1 MSNLHTKPHRP
12 FVGRMVRI
20 FSLPIIVF
28 WVLVA
33 VGLGVLTPSL
43 DAVAATRSVPI
54 SPTNSDS
61 YRAMLHIGKV
71 FQQYDSDS
79 TAMVVLEGKDKLG
92 DAAHK
97 FYDKIVAKLE
107 ADHQHVQNVQD
118 FWSDPLTAAGSQ
130 SVDGK
135 SAYVQIFL
143 NGPQG
148 TTPSHES
155 VAAVRDIV
163 ASVPAPPGI
172 KAHVAGNTV
181 LNADTSVAGHQSM
194 AIMEL
199 VSVGVIIVMLLIV
212 YRSVVTML
220 VSMVIIGL
228 ELFAAQGIT
237 ATAGNLNIIGLTPY
251 AVSMVTMLALAAGTD
266 YVIFLLGRYHEERSK
281 GLDSE
286 EAFYVAY
293 SGVSHVILGSGLTI
307 VGACLCLTM
316 TTLPYFQTMGL
327 PCAIAVGVIIA
338 AALTLAP
345 AILTVASKFGLLDPK
360 HNVVSSPGWRKVG
373 TSVVRWPIPIVL
385 VTCVIA
391 VVGFVALMTYVPQY
405 NDQKFTPADMPANQ
419 AMGVADRHFSQAR
432 MNPELLML
440 EADHDLRTPAD
451 MLVIEKVAKNV
462 FRMRGIDRVQT
473 ITRPLGAPIEHSSIP
488 FLLGAQNAG
497 TLQAAKFNNDNSAQM
512 LEQAD
517 EMSRTIANMQR
528 MYTITKEMTETT
540 HSMVGRTHEMVDT
553 TNELRQ
559 SLADFEDFFRPIRSY
574 FYWEKHCYDI
584 PICFSLRSVF
594 DTLDGIDALAD
605 QIQGLTTDLD
615 RLDHLLPQ
623 MLPVLQNTITSMTKM
638 RDFMIATHST
648 QAGTQAQQQELAKGA
663 TEIGLYFDQA
673 KNDDLFYLPPDVFD
687 NPDFKRGMKMFM
699 SPDGKAVRMIITHQ
713 GDPASVEGI
722 DHVRGL
728 KGVVADA
735 LKGTPLS
742 NAKVSLAGTASLYA
756 DMQDGVVTDLMI
768 AIIAAMILIFAIML
782 LITRSVVAAL
792 VIVCTVAAS
801 LGTACGL
808 SVLLWQDILG
818 LGVQWI
824 VIPLSMVILLAVGSD
839 YNLLVVSRFRE
850 EIHAG
855 LNTGIIRGIGATGRV
870 VTAAGLVFAFT
881 MMAMIVSDL
890 RVVGQLGMTIGIGLV
905 VDTLIVRAFM
915 TPSIAAALG
924 RWFWWPLN
932 TFEITRH
939 GRGGPEP
946 TPVDDDNTA
955 PLATARA

>member
-1 MSNLHTKPHRP
+1 MSLQHSKPHRP
-12 FVGRMVRI
+12 LLGRTVRI

-28 WVLVA
+28 WVLAA
-33 VGLGVLTPSL
+33 VGLGILVPSL
-43 DAVAATRSVPI
+43 DEVAASRSVPM
-54 SPTNSDS
+54 SPTDAPS
-61 YRAMLHIGKV
+61 YGAMLNIGKV

-79 TAMVVLEGKDKLG
+79 SAMVVLEGKDKLG
-92 DAAHK
+92 DSAHR
-97 FYDKIVAKLE
+97 FYDEIVSKLR

-143 NGPQG
+143 NGSQG
-148 TTPSHES
+148 TSESHES
-155 VAAVRDIV
+155 VAAVRQIV

-172 KAHVAGNTV
+172 KAHVAGNSV

-194 AIMEL
+194 ATMEL
-199 VSVGVIIVMLLIV
+199 VSVAVIIVMLLAI

-228 ELFAAQGIT
+228 ELVAAQGVT
-237 ATAGNLNIIGLTPY
+237 AAAGYLHIIGLTPY

-266 YVIFLLGRYHEERSK
+266 YVIFLLGRYQEERSN
-281 GLDSE
+281 GLDRE

-293 SGVSHVILGSGLTI
+293 HGVSHVILGSGLTI
-307 VGACLCLTM
+307 AGATMCLSF
-316 TTLPYFQTMGL
+316 TTLPYFNTMGL
-327 PCAIAVGVIIA
+327 PCAISVLVIIA

-345 AILTVASKFGLLDPK
+345 AILTVGSRFGLLDAK
-360 HNVVSSPGWRKVG
+360 RDLSARGWRKVG
-373 TSVVRWPIPIVL
+373 TAVVRWPIPIIF
-385 VTCVIA
+385 VTTMVAVI
-391 VVGFVALMTYVPQY
+391 GFISLLTYVPQY
-405 NDQKFTPADMPANQ
+405 NDQKFTPANMPANL

-440 EADHDLRTPAD
+440 QADHDLRDPAD
-451 MLVIEKVAKNV
+451 MLVVDRVAKNV
-462 FRMRGIDRVQT
+462 AHMRGIDRVQT
-473 ITRPLGAPIEHSSIP
+473 ITRPLGSPIEHSSIP
-488 FLLGAQNAG
+488 FMLGAQNAG
-497 TLQAAKFNNDNSAQM
+497 TLQSARFNNDNSAQM

-517 EMSRTIANMQR
+517 ELSKTIANMER
-528 MYTITKEMTETT
+528 MYTLTKEMTETT
-540 HSMVGRTHEMVDT
+540 HSMVGRTHEMMDT
-553 TNELRQ
+553 TNELRDDI
-559 SLADFEDFFRPIRSY
+559 ANFEDFFRPLRSY

-584 PICFSLRSVF
+584 PICWSLRSIF

-605 QIQGLTTDLD
+605 QIEGLTTDLD

-623 MLPVLQNTITSMTKM
+623 MLPVLQNTISSMAKM

-648 QAGTQAQQQELAKGA
+648 MAGTQAQQQELAKGA

-673 KNDDLFYLPPDVFD
+673 KNDDFFYLPPDVFQ
-687 NPDFKRGMKMFM
+687 NPDFNRGLKMFV
-699 SPDGKAVRMIITHQ
+699 SPDGKAIRFIITHQ
-713 GDPASVEGI
+713 GDPASTEGI
-722 DHVRGL
+722 AHVRDL

-735 LKGTPLS
+735 VKNTPLS
-742 NAKVSLAGTASLYA
+742 NAKVSLAGTASMYS
-756 DMQDGVVTDLMI
+756 DMQDSVKTDLMI
-768 AIIAAMILIFAIML
+768 AVIASMILIFAIML
-782 LITRSVVAAL
+782 VITRSLVAAL
-792 VIVCTVAAS
+792 VIVGTVGAS

-808 SVLLWQDILG
+808 SVLLWQDIVG

-824 VIPLSMVILLAVGSD
+824 VIPLSIVILLAVGSD
-839 YNLLVVSRFRE
+839 YNLLVVSRLKE

-855 LNTGIIRGIGATGRV
+855 LNTGMIRGMGATGRV
-870 VTAAGLVFAFT
+870 VTAAGMVFAFT
-881 MMAMIVSDL
+881 MMSMIVSDL

-932 TFEITRH
+932 TFKIVTRKRP
-939 GRGGPEP
+939 GQDS
-946 TPVDDDNTA
+946 DDSTA
-955 PLATARA
+955 PIPRLPTT